1 MISST
6 PTSILTLQPCPRSK
20 AASASTKRRAAPI
33 GRLSPS
39 CTASAAATRLGSDP
53 PPLPKA
59 RRPPPPAAL
68 RPLSPTVLKASPATP
83 PVSVSAQ
90 RLSRPRLARRIRNMN
105 APHLLEVLASRLDRR
120 HLQRCALAQSEALP
134 PTASAGVA
142 PAMPVLAGPA
152 QRLLPLQ
159 LHLNRS
165 VWKVPHLPRWMT
177 ASSMMIQISIRAPQ
191 TLRAAT
197 MTNITPLKPMGN
209 RKMGARALLHGCT
222 HLLHTS
228 GRHAVK
234 DRLVQR

>member
-1 MISST
+1 
-6 PTSILTLQPCPRSK
+6 
-20 AASASTKRRAAPI
+20 
-33 GRLSPS
+33 
-39 CTASAAATRLGSDP
+39 
-53 PPLPKA
+53 
-59 RRPPPPAAL
+59 
-68 RPLSPTVLKASPATP
+68 
-83 PVSVSAQ
+83 
-90 RLSRPRLARRIRNMN
+90 
-105 APHLLEVLASRLDRR
+105 
-120 HLQRCALAQSEALP
+120 
-134 PTASAGVA
+134 
-142 PAMPVLAGPA
+142 MPVLAGPA

-209 RKMGARALLHGCT
+209 RKMGARALLQGCT

-234 DRLVQR
+234 DRLVQREGMVTLPLLKESDGVIENAQSWNASTAHRMQKSFGRSWRV